1 MCFSKWL
8 PYSVFVFHTWYLGM
22 PDRKKN
28 VFFDDSP
35 KWLHPFWELILD
47 FDHIHRYFC
56 ASDIKGPKNQ
66 RQAGPVPEARPSY
79 TNQKSLNARGAGSS
93 WLDSGLPPWDTG
105 VLTWFRG
112 WRPDSRVLLARWK
125 RSGLWAFQVGPP
137 RPFTISIRW
146 NTVAQTHKSPLF
158 KRVAHEGKSRG
169 RGEGRP
175 ASRSNKWAC
184 CQFSWTLPSQVTPP
198 PSPRMSYI
206 YNIACIIPHALSLLR
221 DS

>member
-1 MCFSKWL
+1 MGFSKWL

-35 KWLHPFWELILD
+35 KRLHPFWELILD
-47 FDHIHRYFC
+47 FESYTLQVILK
-56 ASDIKGPKNQ
+56 SQKNQ

-93 WLDSGLPPWDTG
+93 WLDSGLPSWDTG

-137 RPFTISIRW
+137 RPFTD
-146 NTVAQTHKSPLF
+146 PLDEILWLRHT
-158 KRVAHEGKSRG
+158 RVPFLKEWPMKARVEEGETG
-169 RGEGRP
+169 
-175 ASRSNKWAC
+175 
-184 CQFSWTLPSQVTPP
+184 
-198 PSPRMSYI
+198 
-206 YNIACIIPHALSLLR
+206 
-221 DS
+221 